1 MISLD
6 QAKWHLRI
14 VGNDDDAELGQKL
27 NLAQSIVMQY
37 LGDLRGDYLLLDPNE
52 DPDAVQIDARRLKH
66 QDAIRAAILLVVAEL
81 WANREASTANPL
93 SESVRLILQPAR
105 EVPLA

>member
-27 NLAQSIVMQY
+27 NMAQSIVMQY
-37 LGDLRGDYLLLDPNE
+37 IGDLRGDHLLLDPSD
-52 DPDAVQIDARRLKH
+52 DPAAVQIDARRLKH
-66 QDAIRAAILLVVAEL
+66 QDAIKAGILLVLGEL

-93 SESVRLILQPAR
+93 SESVRVILQPAR